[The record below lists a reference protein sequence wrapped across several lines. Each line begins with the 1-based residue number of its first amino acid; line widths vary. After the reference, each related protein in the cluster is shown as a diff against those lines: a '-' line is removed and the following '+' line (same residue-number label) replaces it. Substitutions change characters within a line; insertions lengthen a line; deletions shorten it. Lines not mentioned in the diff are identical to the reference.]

1 VTAEAQIHETHVG
14 HVARAI
20 LEAADQHDA
29 QIIVI
34 GAAGHTDLP
43 HIPLGG
49 VSHRLLHLSR
59 RPVLIVPRRAPA
71 AAAPAASAAEAA
83 QPVGD

>member
-1 VTAEAQIHETHVG
+1 MSKTTRDHQRVAGRGRVTADSEIRQTHVG
-14 HVARAI
+14 HVARAV

-29 QIIVI
+29 WVIVI

-49 VSHRLLHLSR
+49 VRS
-59 RPVLIVPRRAPA
+59 
-71 AAAPAASAAEAA
+71 
-83 QPVGD
+83 